1 MILYKSINHKNTD
14 LSVREQGF
22 WAIDPK
28 ELPPSVFLKTCNRM
42 ELYYGQGD
50 VPDSVARHL
59 FRVASGLESALI
71 GEGAV
76 QGQVKEA
83 YLEACK
89 NFNLPSEM
97 HKLFEFA
104 LQTGKRVRTQTH
116 ISQGAVSHSLAT
128 IEMIERERIQLSD
141 VNVTVIGVNKL
152 TSDLLKFLKNK
163 GAKTVFLANR
173 SKAKA
178 QEMALPFG
186 IEVFELKEKQSY
198 LPKTDIL
205 ITATSAP
212 HYLVN
217 ESDCESLNHPM
228 LAIDLAFPRNINPNV
243 VSNPNVHLYNIED
256 VEKIMQDNI
265 IVRENE
271 VRKAEQIIENE
282 IAQFQ
287 NVLLRRMLFTI

>member
-89 NFNLPSEM
+89 NFTLPSEM

-141 VNVTVIGVNKL
+141 VNVTVIVVITL